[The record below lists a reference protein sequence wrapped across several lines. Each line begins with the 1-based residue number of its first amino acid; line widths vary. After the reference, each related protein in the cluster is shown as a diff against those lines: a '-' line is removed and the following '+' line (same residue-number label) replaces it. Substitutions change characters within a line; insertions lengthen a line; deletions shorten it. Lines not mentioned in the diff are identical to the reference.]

1 MELLRREIESQLIGA
16 MRPNKAVLLLGP
28 RRVGKTVMLK
38 KIANDQSGS
47 TLFLNGEDQDKIDIL
62 ERRSIQNY
70 RTLLDE
76 YSLLVVDEAQKI
88 PDIGIKL
95 KLIIDEIDHIKVIAS
110 GFSAFDINNQT
121 GEPLTGRKTTFRLF
135 PFSENE
141 LSQLEN
147 PVEQRGNLRERLV
160 YGNYPE
166 LTYLAGRN
174 AKEKYLRELLES
186 YLLKDILAFDEIRMS
201 DKIFSLLRLIA
212 YQIGQD
218 ISYTEIGR
226 QLGMSKNT
234 VESYLDILEK
244 VFILYRV
251 GSFSSKLRKE
261 VAKAKR
267 WYFYDNGVRNAI
279 ISNYS
284 PIELRNDIGQ
294 LWENYVVAE
303 RVKFLRY
310 QDIYSETYF
319 WRTYDQQ
326 EIDWIESKNGQLDA
340 YEIKW
345 STKKKFRVPVAWRKA
360 YPDSTFQVIS
370 PDNFLG
376 WVKPN

>member
-1 MELLRREIESQLIGA
+1 MELLQREIESQLIKA
-16 MRPNKAVLLLGP
+16 LRPNKAVLLLGP

-38 KIANDQSGS
+38 KIASEQSGS
-47 TLFLNGEDQDKIDIL
+47 TLFLNGEDQDTIDIL

-70 RTLLDE
+70 RTLLNE

-88 PDIGIKL
+88 PDIGLKL
-95 KLIIDEIDHIKVIAS
+95 KLIVDEIDHIKVIAS
-110 GFSAFDINNQT
+110 GSSAFDINNQT

-141 LSQLEN
+141 LSKLEN

-160 YGNYPE
+160 FGNYPE
-166 LTYLAGRN
+166 LTYLTGRN

-251 GSFSSKLRKE
+251 GSFSSNLRKE

-284 PIELRNDIGQ
+284 PIDLRNDVGQ

-303 RVKFLRY
+303 RAKFLRY
-310 QDIYSETYF
+310 REIYSETYF

-345 STKKKFRVPVAWRKA
+345 SNKKKFRVPVAWRKA
-360 YPDSTFQVIS
+360 YPESTFEVIS

-376 WVKPN
+376 WVKPE